1 MLSWLYGL
9 DVRLFFLM
17 NREYRLEIFDWLM
30 PFATNPKNF
39 KWPLVLV
46 FLLILARRDKRLL
59 ITLAFLAVGLGV
71 SDSLSS
77 LAKSLFQRARP
88 CQVLEGVNIIVGC
101 GRSFSFPSNH
111 AANIFAVAFLIRARH
126 RGLGFFF
133 FPVALFIAY
142 SRVYVGVHFPSD
154 VLGGAAL
161 GLGVGQAMIFC
172 QEKARPMLSPDR
184 VGTIKRWFLKVY
196 EKSRGKVWP
205 GRV

>member
-1 MLSWLYGL
+1 M
-9 DVRLFFLM
+9 RLFFLM

-133 FPVALFIAY
+133 FPPHHVNPV
-142 SRVYVGVHFPSD
+142 SQS
-154 VLGGAAL
+154 
-161 GLGVGQAMIFC
+161 Q
-172 QEKARPMLSPDR
+172 
-184 VGTIKRWFLKVY
+184 
-196 EKSRGKVWP
+196 GK
-205 GRV
+205 